1 MIGKLDE
8 SVPEFFTQL
17 FKTLEGLIIDE
28 SSNEPG
34 SASEK
39 SPSKK
44 PLKKADVGKSMGN
57 LVHYFNQF
65 QDFFVS
71 FTTPNNSYLQC
82 NFMDEQVAA
91 VKAEAGSK
99 QRAQADAQTLKS
111 VNDSICRSIQ
121 GIKLVLHSLKETFDL
136 VQAGNSGNSK
146 TTTQS
151 GLF

>member
-1 MIGKLDE
+1 
-8 SVPEFFTQL
+8 
-17 FKTLEGLIIDE
+17 
-28 SSNEPG
+28 
-34 SASEK
+34 
-39 SPSKK
+39 
-44 PLKKADVGKSMGN
+44 
-57 LVHYFNQF
+57 
-65 QDFFVS
+65 
-71 FTTPNNSYLQC
+71 
-82 NFMDEQVAA
+82 MDEQVAA

>member
-1 MIGKLDE
+1 
-8 SVPEFFTQL
+8 
-17 FKTLEGLIIDE
+17 
-28 SSNEPG
+28 
-34 SASEK
+34 
-39 SPSKK
+39 
-44 PLKKADVGKSMGN
+44 MGN

-71 FTTPNNSYLQC
+71 FTILNNSCLQC

-99 QRAQADAQTLKS
+99 QRAQTDAQTLKS

-121 GIKLVLHSLKETFDL
+121 SIKLVLHSLKETFDL